1 MTCCSDHHVRESTN
15 CKRDCYEVIGNSG
28 FEKEGRFPNGRSLI
42 LGCGPNSRKELLSID
57 RAFRAGVR
65 LRSNCT

>member
-1 MTCCSDHHVRESTN
+1 MRESTN
-15 CKRDCYEVIGNSG
+15 DKGDGYKVIGNSG

-42 LGCGPNSRKELLSID
+42 LGCGPNSRKELLCKD

-65 LRSNCT
+65 LRSNCS